1 MRHLLLLLV
10 LAAIPACRGTPP
22 APAEAAAA
30 SPRSF
35 PDAVA
40 LDNGEVRLEISPAVG
55 RVVHFGPSGDRNLL
69 WIAPAGADTTPGVD
83 GQQYDNLGGDKL
95 WPTSQILWGAA
106 TGNDSWPP
114 DGVIDGSAWELVI
127 ADADRI
133 VIRSPES
140 PDYGVVVTRSF
151 RLDPDAP
158 VARITNTLLRTQ
170 ANPFPLHAWT
180 VTQVQTPDAA
190 VLDAAGDRPA
200 DTPASLPLTSE
211 TAEKVASRLAPLGDA
226 SGATRWDQS
235 GPLHAKLGSHGRWV
249 AAVYPDLTFLQRT
262 AYDPTGGYLD
272 DSSVQVY
279 RGDPYLELELW
290 SPLAQPAPGE
300 ELSNE
305 VTWELLDAP
314 AEEAKRLLMRL
325 DAELEAGAG

>member
-1 MRHLLLLLV
+1 M
-10 LAAIPACRGTPP
+10 
-22 APAEAAAA
+22 
-30 SPRSF
+30 
-35 PDAVA
+35 
-40 LDNGEVRLEISPAVG
+40 
-55 RVVHFGPSGDRNLL
+55 
-69 WIAPAGADTTPGVD
+69 
-83 GQQYDNLGGDKL
+83 
-95 WPTSQILWGAA
+95 
-106 TGNDSWPP
+106 
-114 DGVIDGSAWELVI
+114 
-127 ADADRI
+127 
-133 VIRSPES
+133 
-140 PDYGVVVTRSF
+140 VVTRSF

-314 AEEAKRLLMRL
+314 AEEAERLLMRL